1 MNFPTEW
8 DSNILAEKDY
18 RKLEK
23 IKLDQSEQ
31 KSIKRLKSILNPF
44 LEITELLKGS
54 SYGTYSL
61 MNPALLEIKNNF
73 HSEGVD
79 MVEINFEDKESSF
92 DNNSKRIPIDEPV
105 DCNGLINNIKLS
117 LSATIDNYWKDLSG
131 PKTILFSLLDP

>member
-8 DSNILAEKDY
+8 NSNILAEKDY

-54 SYGTYSL
+54 S
-61 MNPALLEIKNNF
+61 
-73 HSEGVD
+73 
-79 MVEINFEDKESSF
+79 
-92 DNNSKRIPIDEPV
+92 
-105 DCNGLINNIKLS
+105 
-117 LSATIDNYWKDLSG
+117 
-131 PKTILFSLLDP
+131 